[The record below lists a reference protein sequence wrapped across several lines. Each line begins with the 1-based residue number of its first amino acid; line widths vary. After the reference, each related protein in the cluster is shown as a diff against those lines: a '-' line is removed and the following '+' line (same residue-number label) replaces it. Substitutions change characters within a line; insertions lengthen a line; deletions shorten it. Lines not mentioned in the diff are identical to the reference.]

1 LILPP
6 DLLSREIALLREVI
20 LSASRFWRSNAV
32 VNVEMEVES
41 EKTEVDRVDRVD
53 VEIGVSFVRLEF
65 VLERVVV
72 DVGLGGGGAGD
83 GSRSSAT
90 LI

>member
-1 LILPP
+1 M
-6 DLLSREIALLREVI
+6 
-20 LSASRFWRSNAV
+20 
-32 VNVEMEVES
+32 NVEMEVES